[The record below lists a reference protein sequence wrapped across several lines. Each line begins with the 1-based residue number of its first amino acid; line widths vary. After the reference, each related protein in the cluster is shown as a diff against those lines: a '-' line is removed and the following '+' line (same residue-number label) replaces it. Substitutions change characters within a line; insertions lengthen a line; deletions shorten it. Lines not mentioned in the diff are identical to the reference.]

1 MDVTIKGISL
11 RAPNIKREMRVANS
25 TSTPVAVTVKGCVVL
40 SALLNSILDGNE
52 QSLYEYNELNFSAKP
67 ESPGCEL
74 RSYRCE

>member
-25 TSTPVAVTVKGCVVL
+25 APTPVAVIVERRVVL

-52 QSLYEYNELNFSAKP
+52 QSLYEYND
-67 ESPGCEL
+67 
-74 RSYRCE
+74 